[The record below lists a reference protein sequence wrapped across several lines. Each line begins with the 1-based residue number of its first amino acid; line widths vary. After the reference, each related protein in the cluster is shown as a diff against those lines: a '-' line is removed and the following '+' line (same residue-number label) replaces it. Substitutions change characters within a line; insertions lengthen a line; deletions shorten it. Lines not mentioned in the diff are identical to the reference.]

1 MPWRACALGDNI
13 MKKIG
18 AFQLGFTFAGCFL
31 GAGYVSGQELWQFFG
46 AFGNRGWIG
55 MVVAMT
61 LLGAIGLLMLD
72 LNRRTHIY
80 EVDGL
85 ILPFAA
91 RPLHWCVACL
101 EMLFLFGVAVIMSAG
116 AGALANQLFG
126 LPLWLG
132 CLLFTLLSGG
142 LSLGGRTGMI
152 TAFSRVVPIL
162 VAVTL
167 CFGLYTLFTAGICPL
182 PAPAKQGNPL
192 MSTWVA
198 GTLTFASYNIFG
210 AIPVTAPMGRHLK
223 NRATLYWG
231 TALGTLVILLIAAS
245 VLLSI
250 AADPACAQAELP
262 MLQYAQDQGAVF
274 GYVYGVLLLLAM
286 LVTTLSCLV
295 AFVGTLQAKFP
306 KIEFYRRE
314 MTAISSALMFFAGL
328 LGFGDLIGVIYPI
341 FGYASS
347 VFILL
352 MAVHYIK
359 VRRSPSPLPA
369 PEASPEG

>member
-1 MPWRACALGDNI
+1 V
-13 MKKIG
+13 KKIG
-18 AFQLGFTFAGCFL
+18 AFQLAFTFAGCFL

-46 AFGNRGWIG
+46 AFGQKGWLGLVI
-55 MVVAMT
+55 AMA

-72 LNRRTHIY
+72 LNRRTHHY
-80 EVDGL
+80 EVDRL
-85 ILPFAA
+85 VLPFSST
-91 RPLHWCVACL
+91 PLRWCVAGL
-101 EMLFLFGVAVIMSAG
+101 EMLFLFGVAVIMAAG
-116 AGALANQLFG
+116 AGALAKQLFG
-126 LPLWLG
+126 LPMWLG

-152 TAFSRVVPIL
+152 TAFSRVVPVL

-167 CFGLYTLFTAGICPL
+167 CFGAYTLLTAGFCPL
-182 PAPAKQGNPL
+182 PEPVKQTNPL
-192 MSTWVA
+192 MTSWVF
-198 GTLTFASYNIFG
+198 GMITFASYNIFG

-223 NRATLYWG
+223 DGKTLYLG
-231 TALGTLVILLIAAS
+231 TTLGTLVILLIAAS
-245 VLLSI
+245 VMLSI

-262 MLQYAQDQGAVF
+262 MLQYAQDLSPF
-274 GYVYGVLLLLAM
+274 YGYVYGVLLLLAM